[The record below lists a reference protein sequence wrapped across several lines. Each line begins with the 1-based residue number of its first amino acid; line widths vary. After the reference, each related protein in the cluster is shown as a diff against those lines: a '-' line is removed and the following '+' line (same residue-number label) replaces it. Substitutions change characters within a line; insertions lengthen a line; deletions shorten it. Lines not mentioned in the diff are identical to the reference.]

1 MFKVFAILIFAICLA
16 SCDAVNTVKEGF
28 SHARAVEA
36 DLEQSTGL
44 KPEVGFNWNNGRL
57 LSVTV
62 IFPRIYDAKPPRE
75 LGEVVRSAV
84 TKQFKQAPESI
95 IFGFTMAKP
104 ATGA

>member
-1 MFKVFAILIFAICLA
+1 MFRVIAILILAIGLA

-36 DLEQSTGL
+36 DLEQSIGL
-44 KPEVGFNWNNGRL
+44 KPAVGFNWNNGRL

-75 LGEVVRSAV
+75 LGEMVRAAV

-95 IFGFTMAKP
+95 TFGFTVEKP

>member
-1 MFKVFAILIFAICLA
+1 MLRFFAILIFAVGLA
-16 SCDAVNTVKEGF
+16 SCDAVNTVKDGF
-28 SHARAVEA
+28 SHARAVET

-44 KPEVGFNWNNGRL
+44 KPSVGFNWNNGRL

-62 IFPRIYDAKPPRE
+62 IFPRIYEAKPPRE
-75 LGEVVRSAV
+75 LGDMVRAAV

-95 IFGFTMAKP
+95 TFGFTVEKP

>member
-1 MFKVFAILIFAICLA
+1 MFRLVTILIFAIGLA

-28 SHARAVEA
+28 SHARAVET

-44 KPEVGFNWNNGRL
+44 KPAVGFNWNNGRL

-62 IFPRIYDAKPPRE
+62 IFPQIYEAKPPRE
-75 LGEVVRSAV
+75 LGEIVRSAV

-95 IFGFTMAKP
+95 TFGYTVEKP
-104 ATGA
+104 TGA